1 MIKIILLTRIVI
13 FCMLCNASQAGQR
26 LDEQDVLAARYFVGL
41 SYDTTNFQ
49 SNPSYNGQQWKAY
62 PFRQHDPVGAHVG
75 AAYQREQKIIIAF
88 RGISKAIDWVKI
100 FKLSLKPA
108 TPIGLPGKV
117 HTGFSEILES
127 TIDED
132 NKNNL
137 QNAISRAYQ
146 QGHQQSYE
154 YIFTGHS
161 FGGALSIISAGNLL
175 QNMRFPEKV
184 NANQIKIVNFAP
196 LNVGNQIL
204 VNSIEQNIG
213 RGNILCFANTYDVVP
228 LLSYFTDYRNFDTD
242 IEIELGER
250 LWEKLNNYIANFDP
264 RILEETEID
273 NFLLGFIIAENVWTL
288 IKTNPHVVPIMR
300 MMYSSPLVQTVAAL
314 YVSKIIINMIHSMPS
329 ETIVREKYR
338 HYVAHR

>member
-1 MIKIILLTRIVI
+1 
-13 FCMLCNASQAGQR
+13 MLCNASHAGQR

-41 SYDTTNFQ
+41 SYNTTNFQ

-88 RGISKAIDWVKI
+88 RGINKVIDWVKI

-117 HTGFSEILES
+117 HTGFSEIMES
-127 TIDED
+127 TIDDD

-146 QGHQQSYE
+146 QGRQQSYE

-161 FGGALSIISAGNLL
+161 FGGALSIISAGILL
-175 QNMRFPEKV
+175 QNMRFPENVK
-184 NANQIKIVNFAP
+184 ANQIKIVNFAP
-196 LNVGNQIL
+196 LNVGDHIL
-204 VNSIEQNIG
+204 VDSIEQNIG

-228 LLSYFTDYRNFDTD
+228 LLSYFTDYRNFDTN
-242 IEIELGER
+242 IEIELRER
-250 LWEKLNNYIANFDP
+250 LWKKLNNYIANFDP
-264 RILEETEID
+264 RILEETEIE
-273 NFLLGFIIAENVWTL
+273 NFLLRFIVAKNVWTL
-288 IKTNPHVVPIMR
+288 IKTNVYVVPILGI
-300 MMYSSPLVQTVAAL
+300 MYSSPLVQTVAAL
-314 YVSKIIINMIHSMPS
+314 YVSKKIISMIHSLPS
-329 ETIVREKYR
+329 ETIVCEKYR
-338 HYVAHR
+338 YYVAHR